1 MLARHIIGEKHLPE
15 IRLMKR
21 ITHLPKNEQNVIK
34 ADWEYCIRQLQWVL
48 RMKKELI
55 TQGIV
60 KKTRI
65 IGRTQL
71 YMINTNNEVVKK
83 LIKMFN
89 VLLENIS
96 KEHTTEE
103 KLVI

>member
-1 MLARHIIGEKHLPE
+1 
-15 IRLMKR
+15 
-21 ITHLPKNEQNVIK
+21 
-34 ADWEYCIRQLQWVL
+34 
-48 RMKKELI
+48 MKKELI

-103 KLVI
+103 KLVIEE